1 MKQGLVLLAL
11 GIVLGIC
18 PQISQAGFVTFV
30 ATLTGVETPGG
41 GNSNVILVG
50 SGTGFAQVDFDI
62 VARQMRVQAIF
73 AGLSGNTTV
82 AHIHGPTAAPGVG
95 TAGVMTT
102 TPSFPGFPT
111 GVTFGT
117 YDQLFDTSLA
127 STYRAAFVTAN
138 GGTAAGAEAAL
149 LSYLMAGS
157 AYFNVHSSTYP
168 GGEITGFLNAV
179 PEPASLTSLAIGAV
193 GLLLARRRFVKR
205 K

>member
-18 PQISQAGFVTFV
+18 PQTSQAGFITFV
-30 ATLTGVETPGG
+30 ASLRGPSEAPPYA
-41 GNSNVILVG
+41 SP
-50 SGTGFAQVDFDI
+50 GTGFCQVDFDI
-62 VARQMRVQAIF
+62 VAHQMRVRASYT
-73 AGLSGNTTV
+73 GLV
-82 AHIHGPTAAPGVG
+82 ANSTASHIHAPTASPGTGNAAIAVG
-95 TAGVMTT
+95 FNAAN
-102 TPSFPGFPT
+102 GFPL
-111 GVTFGT
+111 GVTSGT

-127 STYRAAFVTAN
+127 STYRTAFVTAN

-157 AYFNVHSSTYP
+157 AYFNVHSQTYP

>member
-18 PQISQAGFVTFV
+18 PQTSQAGFITFV
-30 ATLTGVETPGG
+30 ANLRGPSEAPPYA
-41 GNSNVILVG
+41 SP
-50 SGTGFAQVDFDI
+50 GTGFAQVDFDI
-62 VARQMRVQAIF
+62 WAHQMRVRVSYT
-73 AGLSGNTTV
+73 GLV
-82 AHIHGPTAAPGVG
+82 ANSTASHIHAPTASPGTGSAAIAVG
-95 TAGVMTT
+95 FNTAN
-102 TPSFPGFPT
+102 GFPL
-111 GVTFGT
+111 GVTSGT

-127 STYRAAFVTAN
+127 STYRSTFITSS
-138 GGTAAGAEAAL
+138 GGTVAQAEAAL
-149 LSYLMAGS
+149 LTYLTSGR
-157 AYFNVHSSTYP
+157 AYLNVHSITYP

>member
-18 PQISQAGFVTFV
+18 PQTSQAGFITFV
-30 ATLTGVETPGG
+30 ANLRGPSEAPPYA
-41 GNSNVILVG
+41 SP
-50 SGTGFAQVDFDI
+50 GTGFAQVDFDI
-62 VARQMRVQAIF
+62 WAHQMRVRVSYT
-73 AGLSGNTTV
+73 GLV
-82 AHIHGPTAAPGVG
+82 ANSTASHIHAPTASPGTGSAAIAVG
-95 TAGVMTT
+95 FNAGN
-102 TPSFPGFPT
+102 GFPL
-111 GVTFGT
+111 GVTSGT
-117 YDQLFDTSLA
+117 YDRLFDTSDA
-127 STYRAAFVTAN
+127 STYRAAFIALN

-149 LSYLMAGS
+149 LTYLTVGS
-157 AYFNVHSSTYP
+157 AYFNVHSQTYP

>member
-1 MKQGLVLLAL
+1 MKQCLVLLAL

-30 ATLTGVETPGG
+30 ANLRGPSEAPPYA
-41 GNSNVILVG
+41 SP
-50 SGTGFAQVDFDI
+50 GTGFCQVDFDI
-62 VARQMRVQAIF
+62 VAHQMRVRVSYT
-73 AGLSGNTTV
+73 GLVANSTTS
-82 AHIHGPTAAPGVG
+82 HIHAPTASPGTGSAAIAVG
-95 TAGVMTT
+95 FNAAN
-102 TPSFPGFPT
+102 GFPL
-111 GVTFGT
+111 GVTSGT

-127 STYRAAFVTAN
+127 STYRTAFITLN

-149 LSYLMAGS
+149 LTYLTAGS
-157 AYFNVHSSTYP
+157 AYFNVHSQTYTN
-168 GGEITGFLNAV
+168 GEITGFLNAV

>member
-62 VARQMRVQAIF
+62 VAHQMRVQVSF
-73 AGLSGNTTV
+73 SGLSASGGTV
-82 AHIHGPTAAPGVG
+82 A
-95 TAGVMTT
+95 
-102 TPSFPGFPT
+102 
-111 GVTFGT
+111 
-117 YDQLFDTSLA
+117 Q
-127 STYRAAFVTAN
+127 
-138 GGTAAGAEAAL
+138 AEARL
-149 LSYLMAGS
+149 YSSLQAGT
-157 AYFNVHSSTYP
+157 AYFNIHSSTFP
-168 GGEITGFLNAV
+168 GGEISGFLYT